1 MADKLLEIFLTIPA
15 LLIAFSAKE
24 YARAKTADILGDD
37 TPRIQGKLTLDPFAH
52 IDIIGLIF
60 MLLLSFGWSRAV
72 EINRNAF
79 KNPRLDEL
87 KVNFAALF
95 SNLIVSFV
103 ATLFYVLL
111 ILLFGTST
119 DAMQIISLVLYYII
133 LININLF
140 VFNILP
146 LPGLDGFRILADLFP
161 NLFRKIS
168 VVIYRYYIIILIVV
182 LLIGSNLLIYP
193 CGFIVNTF
201 MNFWATIL

>member
-37 TPRIQGKLTLDPFAH
+37 TPRTQGKLTLDPFAH
-52 IDIIGLIF
+52 IDIMGLIF
-60 MLLLSFGWSRAV
+60 MLLLSFGWSKAV
-72 EINRNAF
+72 QINRNAF

-95 SNLIVSFV
+95 SNLIVAFI
-103 ATLFYVLL
+103 AALLYVLL
-111 ILLFGTST
+111 IFLFGTST

-161 NLFRKIS
+161 SLFRKIS
-168 VVIYRYYIIILIVV
+168 MVIYRYYVIILIAV
-182 LLIGSNLLIYP
+182 LLIGSNLLVYP
-193 CGFIVNTF
+193 CSFIITTF
-201 MNFWATIL
+201 INFWASIF